1 MTAETATTVR
11 ATRRASRRRRVQY
24 LVTADEHSLA
34 ELEATLA
41 TLPLCAVGRVFIEVP
56 EAEDISVVSAPPRMT
71 VTWLPRARRSGAPGT
86 GRRCT
91 PGEAIT
97 RAATAWADE
106 MLCAGQADAV
116 KTEVMLLGGYLGT
129 ADIADHLTGTLGVDA
144 TAIHA
149 PAHYG
154 LGAR

>member
-24 LVTADEHSLA
+24 LITADENSLA

-56 EAEDISVVSAPPRMT
+56 EAADVSVVSAPPRMT

-86 GRRCT
+86 GRRCA
-91 PGEAIT
+91 PGEAVT

-106 MLCAGQADAV
+106 MLCPESADAV
-116 KTEVMLLGGYLGT
+116 HTEVMLLGGYLGT
-129 ADIADHLTGTLGVDA
+129 ADIADHLTTELGVDA
-144 TAIHA
+144 SAIHA
-149 PAHYG
+149 PEHYG
-154 LGAR
+154 LRTR